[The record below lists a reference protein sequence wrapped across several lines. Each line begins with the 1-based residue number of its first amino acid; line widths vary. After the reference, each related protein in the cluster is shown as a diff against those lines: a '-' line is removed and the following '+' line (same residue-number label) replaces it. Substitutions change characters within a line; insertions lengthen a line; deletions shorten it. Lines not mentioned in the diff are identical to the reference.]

1 MVELAR
7 NAPGTSA
14 ENALEGKIM
23 SNATE
28 ADIQALIAE
37 LKVLRADFA
46 KITEIVKDTARHGS
60 EEAAERIRES
70 AERGWDE
77 ARTRAAGLMEEM
89 EERPVQS
96 ALVIFGVGVL
106 LGLLV
111 GRR

>member
-1 MVELAR
+1 M
-7 NAPGTSA
+7 N
-14 ENALEGKIM
+14 
-23 SNATE
+23 NATE

-60 EEAAERIRES
+60 AEAAERLREH
-70 AERGWDE
+70 AERGWEE
-77 ARTRAAGLMEEM
+77 ARTRAAGLVEEM

>member
-1 MVELAR
+1 
-7 NAPGTSA
+7 
-14 ENALEGKIM
+14 M
-23 SNATE
+23 SQATE
-28 ADIQALIAE
+28 ADIQALLAE

-46 KITEIVKDTARHGS
+46 KITEIIKDTARHGGA
-60 EEAAERIRES
+60 EAAERLRES
-70 AERGWDE
+70 AERGWSE
-77 ARTRAAGLMEEM
+77 ARTRAEGLIEEM

>member
-1 MVELAR
+1 MLLVVRRRRQQRRPRHER
-7 NAPGTSA
+7 
-14 ENALEGKIM
+14 
-23 SNATE
+23 
-28 ADIQALIAE
+28 
-37 LKVLRADFA
+37 LRE
-46 KITEIVKDTARHGS
+46 T
-60 EEAAERIRES
+60 

>member
-1 MVELAR
+1 M
-7 NAPGTSA
+7 N
-14 ENALEGKIM
+14 M
-23 SNATE
+23 SQATD

-46 KITEIVKDTARHGS
+46 KITELVKETARHGS
-60 EEAAERIRES
+60 EEAAERIRET
-70 AERGWDE
+70 AERGWSE
-77 ARTRAAGLMEEM
+77 ARTRAEGLMEEM

>member
-1 MVELAR
+1 
-7 NAPGTSA
+7 
-14 ENALEGKIM
+14 M

-46 KITEIVKDTARHGS
+46 KVTEILRDTARHGS
-60 EEAAERIRES
+60 EEAAERLRET
-70 AERGWDE
+70 AERGWSE
-77 ARTRAAGLMEEM
+77 ARTRAADLMEEM

>member
-1 MVELAR
+1 M
-7 NAPGTSA
+7 T
-14 ENALEGKIM
+14 
-23 SNATE
+23 NATD
-28 ADIQALIAE
+28 ADIQTLIAE

-60 EEAAERIRES
+60 AEAAERLREH
-70 AERGWDE
+70 AERGWDH
-77 ARTRAAGLMEEM
+77 ARTHAQGLMEEM

>member
-1 MVELAR
+1 
-7 NAPGTSA
+7 
-14 ENALEGKIM
+14 M
-23 SNATE
+23 SNATD

-37 LKVLRADFA
+37 LKVLRADIT
-46 KITEIVKDTARHGS
+46 KIAEIVKDTARHGS
-60 EEAAERIRES
+60 EEAAERIRET

-89 EERPVQS
+89 EERPMQS

>member
-1 MVELAR
+1 
-7 NAPGTSA
+7 
-14 ENALEGKIM
+14 M
-23 SNATE
+23 SNATD

-60 EEAAERIRES
+60 AEAAERIREH
-70 AERGWDE
+70 AERGWDH
-77 ARTRAAGLMEEM
+77 ARTHAAGLMEEM